1 MIPGAINLP
10 ADALSLTLPSLL
22 PHLTTLGSPSFTNS
36 SKGRGPRA
44 AGWFAETLNEYLNTD
59 EGLRDCGIKAW
70 KEKFG
75 SCSLEDRG
83 KRWDD
88 KSWSTIEL

>member
-10 ADALSLTLPSLL
+10 ADSLSLTLPSLL
-22 PHLTTLGSPSFTNS
+22 PSLNH
-36 SKGRGPRA
+36 GRGPRA

-59 EGLRDCGIKAW
+59 EGLRDCVYALTGGIKAW